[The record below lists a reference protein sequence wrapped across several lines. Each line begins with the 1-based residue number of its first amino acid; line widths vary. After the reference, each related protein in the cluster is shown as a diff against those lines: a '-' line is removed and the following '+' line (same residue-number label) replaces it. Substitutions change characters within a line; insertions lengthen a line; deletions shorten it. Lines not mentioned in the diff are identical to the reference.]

1 MRELTAEVKE
11 AMKKEVYDFFAE
23 ESDRPAEEITDSLS
37 VLEDLDGDS
46 LMFVELVEML
56 KGQYN
61 LDIQLQT
68 VGKYLLKHPAD
79 TVGEVIETLYLVYQ
93 YENGIVELE
102 RE

>member
-37 VLEDLDGDS
+37 VME
-46 LMFVELVEML
+46 ELVEML